1 MSRSRRRK
9 GAIGVLASALL
20 LLGLFVDV
28 SHAGGGGS
36 TEPTVIEL
44 TTPGCRDIDDCPLY
58 RLRDSEGELTGVLR
72 RFRDA
77 VSDVDGN
84 PVGWSYR
91 ECFGAKRTGMICT
104 HVLVLKPGPH
114 TEQGTIAAAG
124 VYHGPPGTFAVTG
137 GTGAYRN
144 VRGELTGTGGAGGF
158 VFTLNLIP

>member
-1 MSRSRRRK
+1 MSRSRHGK

-20 LLGLFVDV
+20 LSGLFVGV
-28 SHAGGGGS
+28 SRAGGDGI

-44 TTPGCRDIDDCPLY
+44 TTPGCRDLDDCPLY

-77 VSDVDGN
+77 LSDVDGD

-91 ECFGAKRTGMICT
+91 ECFGAKRTGTICT
-104 HVLVLKPGPH
+104 HVLVLMPGPH
-114 TEQGTIAAAG
+114 TERGTITAAG
-124 VYHGPPGTFAVTG
+124 VYHGPPTTFAVTG

-144 VRGELTGTGGAGGF
+144 VRGELTGTEGAGGF
-158 VFTLNLIP
+158 VFTLSLTT